1 MSASCVAL
9 GSCVFFF
16 IDAHKKSVERR
27 RRIQTDEHHGSDDVQ
42 VAIEDL
48 NPLSVHE
55 DALALAID
63 THEQRLLYLKSI
75 AAARYRNSSSDEK
88 VTSTETTSGRLSP
101 FAAKADF
108 MRRKSGTFSEFGNNS
123 NTLVLPPAE
132 LTCISEE
139 EAILENFLEDC
150 VWNSGQMSHPN
161 KQQGENCSEQEQN
174 YSEQEQN
181 YSEQEQ
187 NEEEEEGT
195 KVGSASSSF
204 ASVRLKCH
212 GVKRRV
218 GSFEDVSLSLRDSD
232 DDRCLI
238 NSIKRKVLEENA
250 LKGDEEI
257 VEQCPCCKRCI
268 VECDVELSEDVY
280 ERAPVIFEQS
290 STDEEDEGRNQAST
304 RKLTRNPSIESNS
317 ESNDDDLNADD
328 FNGKNTP
335 LNQEGKVEK
344 QTA

>member
-1 MSASCVAL
+1 M
-9 GSCVFFF
+9 
-16 IDAHKKSVERR
+16 
-27 RRIQTDEHHGSDDVQ
+27 QTDEHHGSDDVQ

-75 AAARYRNSSSDEK
+75 AAARYRNSGSDEK

-101 FAAKADF
+101 FAAKADC
-108 MRRKSGTFSEFGNNS
+108 MRRKSGTFNEFGNNS

-161 KQQGENCSEQEQN
+161 KQRGEDC
-174 YSEQEQN
+174 
-181 YSEQEQ
+181 SEQEQ
-187 NEEEEEGT
+187 NEEEEEENEGT
-195 KVGSASSSF
+195 KVGSVSSSF
-204 ASVRLKCH
+204 ASVQLKCH
-212 GVKRRV
+212 RVERRV

-317 ESNDDDLNADD
+317 ESNDEDLNADD
-328 FNGKNTP
+328 FNGKNIP
-335 LNQEGKVEK
+335 LNQEGKIEQ

>member
-75 AAARYRNSSSDEK
+75 AAARYRNNSNDEK
-88 VTSTETTSGRLSP
+88 GRSTETTSGRLSP
-101 FAAKADF
+101 FAAKADC
-108 MRRKSGTFSEFGNNS
+108 MRRKSGTFGEFGNNS
-123 NTLVLPPAE
+123 NALVLPPAE

-150 VWNSGQMSHPN
+150 VWNSGQMSHQN

-181 YSEQEQ
+181 E
-187 NEEEEEGT
+187 EEEEEGT

-204 ASVRLKCH
+204 VSVQLKCH
-212 GVKRRV
+212 GVRRRV
-218 GSFEDVSLSLRDSD
+218 GSCEDVSLSLRDSD

-290 STDEEDEGRNQAST
+290 STDEEDEGRNQTST

-317 ESNDDDLNADD
+317 ESDDDDDLNADD
-328 FNGKNTP
+328 FNGKKIP
-335 LNQEGKVEK
+335 LNQEGKVEQ